1 MKIKGLMTLLLLSL
15 FSAPL
20 YAAVDYF
27 YLKPLDGEKIKITRQ
42 MLEAMPAHTIKTST
56 NFTPEDTFTGV
67 EFAELVEAYHLKGQS
82 VRAFAWDDYSYSM
95 PIDEMIKY
103 RVIVAYQRGG
113 KPIDVGELGPFAII
127 YPRDGYAELN
137 NLDVNA
143 KTVWQVKRL
152 ELK

>member
-1 MKIKGLMTLLLLSL
+1 
-15 FSAPL
+15 
-20 YAAVDYF
+20 
-27 YLKPLDGEKIKITRQ
+27 
-42 MLEAMPAHTIKTST
+42 MPAHTIKTST

-67 EFAELVEAYHLKGQS
+67 EFAELVKAYHLKGQS

>member
-20 YAAVDYF
+20 YAVVDSF
-27 YLKPLDGEKIKITRQ
+27 YLKPADGEKIKVTRQ
-42 MLEAMPAHTIKTST
+42 MLEAMPSHTIKTST
-56 NFTPEDTFTGV
+56 NFTPEEAFTGV
-67 EFAELVEAYHLKGQS
+67 EFSELVKAYHLQGKS

-103 RVIVAYQRGG
+103 RVIVAYLRGG

-127 YPRDGYAELN
+127 YPRDQYPELN

-152 ELK
+152 EIK